1 MGGDELRINKS
12 SKKSHFRLFPPPPP
26 RAPPRP
32 HKMAV
37 GAVEIRPLEDDGEGG
52 EKEGK
57 K

>member
-1 MGGDELRINKS
+1 MNFESTNRARNLI
-12 SKKSHFRLFPPPPP
+12 FAFFLLPPP

-52 EKEGK
+52 EKEGEK
-57 K
+57 